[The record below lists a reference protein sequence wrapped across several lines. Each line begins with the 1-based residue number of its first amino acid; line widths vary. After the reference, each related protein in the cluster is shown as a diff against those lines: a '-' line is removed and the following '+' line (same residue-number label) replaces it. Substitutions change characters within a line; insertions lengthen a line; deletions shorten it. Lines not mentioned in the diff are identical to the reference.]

1 MSASLTRYRVMAYTV
16 GVGLVILVL
25 IGMPLKYLAGSP
37 AVVEVVGPL
46 HGFLYLVYL
55 MAALDLAI
63 RRRWSLPRTAVVLLA
78 GTVPFLSFVVE
89 HQVTR
94 EVRALR

>member
-1 MSASLTRYRVMAYTV
+1 VSASLTRYRVMAYTV

-37 AVVEVVGPL
+37 LVVQVVGPL

>member
-37 AVVEVVGPL
+37 LVVQVVGPL